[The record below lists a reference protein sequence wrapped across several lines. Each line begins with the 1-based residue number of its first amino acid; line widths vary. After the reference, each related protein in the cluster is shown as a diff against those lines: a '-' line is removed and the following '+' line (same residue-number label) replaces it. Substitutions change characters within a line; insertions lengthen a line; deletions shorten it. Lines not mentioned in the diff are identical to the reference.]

1 MNKLINRVLA
11 GTLSLAMT
19 AGLAA
24 VPVSTAEAK
33 EDLEGKLVVL
43 HTNDIHG
50 RYEKTEESLGMSSVA
65 ALKGYYEEQGANVLL
80 LDAGDFSQG
89 TNLVNYYDG
98 LDSVYFLNAAGYDAV
113 SLGNH
118 EFDFGIDALKD
129 MADAA
134 QFPILDANIL
144 SKETNEPYFES
155 NKVFEFGN
163 MTVGVFGLDTPE
175 AKTKASP
182 KNVREVT
189 FLDNEELYACA
200 QAQVDELKA
209 KNCDY
214 IICIGHLGVD
224 EESAGRRSVDVAANV
239 NGIDLFVDGHSHTR
253 IDGGIDVNGTKIVS
267 TGSYL
272 EKMGVVVY
280 DGKSTKAKLIDDVY
294 TIGGCPEMDSFV
306 KTFADIVN
314 EAYAGTF
321 ATTLCLLN
329 GAKDPGVRTME
340 TNLGDFAADAYK
352 HTAETYVA
360 ENELDMV
367 IDGAIQNGGGIRDTI
382 LPGEISMD
390 TLYRVFPF
398 GNTISIVTL
407 KGSELLEALEAS
419 CFACPTALGGFPQ
432 VSGIQFTIDTSVPYA
447 EGELYPDST
456 YYAPAAAGS
465 RVTITSVG
473 GKEFDMD
480 ATYNIA
486 VNNFMADGGDTY
498 YVFTKASQVLDTGV
512 VDAEGLISY
521 VNSLNGI
528 IGEEYA
534 DVKGNITIK

>member
-1 MNKLINRVLA
+1 MNKFFNRVLA
-11 GTLSLAMT
+11 GSLSIAMV

-24 VPVSTAEAK
+24 VPVSTSEAK
-33 EDLEGKLVVL
+33 EELAGKLVVL

-50 RYEKTEESLGMSSVA
+50 RYEKTEESLGISSVA

-98 LDSVYFLNAAGYDAV
+98 LDAVHFLNAAGYDAV

-118 EFDFGIDALKD
+118 EFDFGFDELKE

-144 SKETNEPYFES
+144 SKETNAPYFES

-163 MTVGVFGLDTPE
+163 MTVGVFGIDTPE
-175 AKTKASP
+175 SKTKASP
-182 KNVREVT
+182 KNVKDVI

-200 QAQVDELKA
+200 QAQVDELRA
-209 KNCDY
+209 KECDY
-214 IICIGHLGVD
+214 IICVGHLGVD
-224 EESAGRRSVDVAANV
+224 EESIGRRSADVAANV

-267 TGSYL
+267 TGSCL
-272 EKMGVVVY
+272 EKIGVVVY
-280 DGKSTKAKLIDDVY
+280 DGKSTKAKLVDDVY

-306 KTFADIVN
+306 KTYADIVK

-329 GAKDPGVRTME
+329 GSKDPGVRTME

-390 TLYRVFPF
+390 TLYKVFPF

-447 EGELYPDST
+447 QGELYTDST

-473 GKEFDMD
+473 GKEFDLN

-521 VNSLNGI
+521 VNSLNGV